1 MSTFRTN
8 TITDVAGGNS
18 MPIPDLNQG
27 RAKAWLNMNGTGT
40 VAVRDSFNVSSIVD
54 GGTGNYT
61 ANLTSPM
68 SSADYVI
75 LAAARIVG
83 TSVIGTP
90 NMDTAAVGSGGV
102 FASTNA
108 ATPAAIDVT
117 WVLSAFIGDTP

>member
-1 MSTFRTN
+1 MSEMRVN
-8 TITDVAGGNS
+8 TLKDASGGNS
-18 MPIPDLNQG
+18 MPISDINQG
-27 RAKAWLNMNGTGT
+27 RAKAWINMNGTGVIAT
-40 VAVRDSFNVSSIVD
+40 RDSFNVSSIVD

-61 ANLTSPM
+61 FNLTSPM
-68 SSADYVI
+68 SNADYVL

-90 NMDTAAVGSGGV
+90 NMDTAVASSGGV

-117 WVLSAFIGDTP
+117 WVLASFFGDKP